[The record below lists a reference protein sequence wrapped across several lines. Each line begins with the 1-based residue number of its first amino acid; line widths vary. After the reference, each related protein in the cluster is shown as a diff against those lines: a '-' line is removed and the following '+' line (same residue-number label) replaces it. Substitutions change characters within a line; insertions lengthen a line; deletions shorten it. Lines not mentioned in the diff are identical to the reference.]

1 MPKYAAR
8 LFFRRKQP
16 ENTITAGKAD
26 FMFKEITENT
36 ISKAKEDIVISQ
48 GLLALI
54 AAVSFLTGLIIG
66 ILCASG
72 SKSEKRR
79 CRRRRGNFDADEYVR
94 ELNFDDDDDDG
105 YEYSF

>member
-1 MPKYAAR
+1 
-8 LFFRRKQP
+8 
-16 ENTITAGKAD
+16 
-26 FMFKEITENT
+26 MFKEFTEKT
-36 ISKAKEDIVISQ
+36 ISKAKEDIVITQ
-48 GLLALI
+48 GILVLI
-54 AAVSFLTGLIIG
+54 AAVSFITGLIIG

-79 CRRRRGNFDADEYVR
+79 SRRRRRASFNADEYAR

>member
-1 MPKYAAR
+1 
-8 LFFRRKQP
+8 
-16 ENTITAGKAD
+16 
-26 FMFKEITENT
+26 MFKEITENT